1 MSFPAYQP
9 VSGCGDDGDGATH
22 MLYWLDRESPW
33 RDVGFNLGVCACRRV
48 AGKAVTSQH
57 ARCRAWDLG
66 LPLVNGRANP
76 VGHQIVAALLPHV
89 AQLGITEIIW
99 NRTRWSASAPRGAP
113 YRGVSP
119 HYDHIHAAHTLTAT
133 RLLNVPTIRAVMAG
147 AAAPQRPPA
156 PPAPAPAPAPLPA
169 PSPDMEDDDDMAQH
183 FRLNAPGNPHHGRV
197 ECVGNFFR
205 RWVSPDEYA
214 LLVRLRTPVVDLN
227 LPDWNAATSNKAVVD
242 AGRVVSKL

>member
-66 LPLVNGRANP
+66 LPLEGGRANP
-76 VGHQIVAALLPHV
+76 VGHRIVAALLPHV

-99 NRTRWSASAPRGAP
+99 NRTRWSAAAPRGAP

-133 RLLNVPTIRAVMAG
+133 RLLNVPTVRAVMAG
-147 AAAPQRPPA
+147 EGVPPPQPTPT
-156 PPAPAPAPAPLPA
+156 PPAPAPTAPDP
-169 PSPDMEDDDDMAQH
+169 EDYDMAQH
-183 FRLNAPGNPHHGRV
+183 IRLDAPGNPHHGRV
-197 ECVGNFFR
+197 EVVGAFHR
-205 RWVSPDEYA
+205 RWVPPAEFN
-214 LLVRLRTPVVDLN
+214 LHLFLGGKVQNVDLN
-227 LPDWNAATSNKAVVD
+227 GWNAVTSNKVVID
-242 AGRVVSKL
+242 SGRIKASTT